1 MSLPRLIH
9 RTIFSKMSVGY
20 ALKRNGC
27 PFLDCSSMVFYRAI
41 SSISIYIYV
50 YSTRSFY
57 RSLASNSLRIPW
69 VTETLGKLFHSH
81 EKQHCVGWRWSSHRF
96 HLAYTVRTQVIEPH
110 AVFLSYQV
118 FCQLG
123 T

>member
-9 RTIFSKMSVGY
+9 STIFSKMSVGY

-41 SSISIYIYV
+41 PSILIYIYV

-57 RSLASNSLRIPW
+57 RSLASNSLRISW
-69 VTETLGKLFHSH
+69 ELVLSENA
-81 EKQHCVGWRWSSHRF
+81 F
-96 HLAYTVRTQVIEPH
+96 HLIVGPLTLILT
-110 AVFLSYQV
+110 FLALTSRNVTFQKELRN
-118 FCQLG
+118 QASTG
-123 T
+123 

>member
-9 RTIFSKMSVGY
+9 STIFSKMSVGY

-41 SSISIYIYV
+41 PSILIYIYV

-57 RSLASNSLRIPW
+57 RSLASNSLRISWDRAHRRRMPL
-69 VTETLGKLFHSH
+69 EDAQAAPRSH
-81 EKQHCVGWRWSSHRF
+81 LPQPHRLI
-96 HLAYTVRTQVIEPH
+96 LAPRE
-110 AVFLSYQV
+110 
-118 FCQLG
+118 G
-123 T
+123 